1 MAEWVMKK
9 LKDIADFNPRES
21 LAKGVVAKKV
31 AMDKLQP
38 FCRDIPGYEL
48 EPFSGGTKFRNGD
61 TIMARIT
68 PCLENGKTAKVAV
81 LDDGEV
87 GFGSTEYIVFRAK
100 DGIDEDFIY
109 YLVCSPFVREPAIK
123 SMVGSSGRQR
133 VQTDVVQNLE
143 IMVPDYEEQKRISG
157 ILKSLD
163 DKMVANTEVNK
174 NLEEQAVVL
183 FRSWFSAFSLSPN
196 SPRVNSEFG
205 EIPED
210 FAVVKVGSL
219 PMLVTDYVA
228 NGSFASL
235 KANVNLYQ
243 EPNYAYFIRNTDLKS
258 GSFGVFVDQHSY
270 EFLSKST
277 LFGGEI
283 IISNVGDVGSVFLCP
298 KLDGRMT
305 LGNNIIMLRPEDD
318 HLRYYLYIWFKYL
331 QGQALIQG
339 IKGGSAQPKFNK
351 TDFKNTSVLIPP
363 KDMLS
368 RFHETVAP
376 MFETISQRQ
385 TETSRLADLRDT
397 LLPQLMSGEI
407 DVSNLDL

>member
-9 LKDIADFNPRES
+9 LKDIANFNPRES

-109 YLVCSPFVREPAIK
+109 YLVCSPLVREPAIK

-163 DKMVANTEVNK
+163 DKIAANTEVNK
-174 NLEEQAVVL
+174 NLQEQAQ
-183 FRSWFSAFSLSPN
+183 SLYENLIADDQASTLVSLADLMDYAGGSQP
-196 SPRVNSEFG
+196 PASEFIFEEREG
-205 EIPED
+205 YVRFVQIRDYDNDSHITYIPVSSRNKLCEEHD
-210 FAVVKVGSL
+210 IMIARYG
-219 PMLVTDYVA
+219 
-228 NGSFASL
+228 ASL
-235 KANVNLYQ
+235 GRICAGINGAYNVAL
-243 EPNYAYFIRNTDLKS
+243 AK
-258 GSFGVFVDQHSY
+258 VFPKQPHY
-270 EFLSKST
+270 REFLRCYLSSRT
-277 LFGGEI
+277 FYEGINNRGG
-283 IISNVGDVGSVFLCP
+283 
-298 KLDGRMT
+298 R
-305 LGNNIIMLRPEDD
+305 
-318 HLRYYLYIWFKYL
+318 
-331 QGQALIQG
+331 
-339 IKGGSAQPKFNK
+339 SAQAGFNQSDINSFLLAVPSDEK
-351 TDFKNTSVLIPP
+351 LHQFESIASALFEQRLNLQHENQE
-363 KDMLS
+363 LS
-368 RFHETVAP
+368 E
-376 MFETISQRQ
+376 
-385 TETSRLADLRDT
+385 LRDT
-397 LLPQLMSGEI
+397 LLPKLMSGEI
-407 DVSNLDL
+407 DTSAIDL